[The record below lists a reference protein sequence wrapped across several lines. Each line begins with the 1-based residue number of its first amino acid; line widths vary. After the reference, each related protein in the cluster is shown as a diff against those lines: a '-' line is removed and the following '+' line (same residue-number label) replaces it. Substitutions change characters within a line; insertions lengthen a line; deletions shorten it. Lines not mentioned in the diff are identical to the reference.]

1 MFFVRLQ
8 LQDYFTDLHRVWNMH
23 PPDEFHKTR
32 NTKKTKRSNC
42 TFDPLKVMT
51 ASKCTLMSH
60 SSLSAVINVFTCGRR
75 EWLIFLALSNYKVN
89 QTKTVRNCCRCTG
102 LMFPASF
109 WLNVGSG
116 CRSHAG
122 YCFHILCSLSNGLLK
137 TGFLLF
143 WPHWLQSG
151 IPWHCFPFL
160 VDRRRGRRCR
170 RRRKK
175 WNLSPPPLSVIS
187 RRWVLMQT
195 LCACGSVSRGSSFC
209 YCQS

>member
-1 MFFVRLQ
+1 MSFLKR
-8 LQDYFTDLHRVWNMH
+8 
-23 PPDEFHKTR
+23 
-32 NTKKTKRSNC
+32 KKEKKKDGSSCTFDTLKVMSVSNC
-42 TFDPLKVMT
+42 TLE
-51 ASKCTLMSH
+51 SC
-60 SSLSAVINVFTCGRR
+60 SSVVIHVFTCGRR

-102 LMFPASF
+102 LMFPPSL

-137 TGFLLF
+137 TDFLLF

-151 IPWHCFPFL
+151 MPWHCFPFL

-170 RRRKK
+170 RRRRRKN

-195 LCACGSVSRGSSFC
+195 LRVCGSVTRGSSSC
-209 YCQS
+209 YCHS

>member
-1 MFFVRLQ
+1 MCFVHLQ
-8 LQDYFTDLHRVWNMH
+8 LQYHFTNRRLKC
-23 PPDEFHKTR
+23 PPDKYLP
-32 NTKKTKRSNC
+32 KKPRKPQRHFLEKKKAAAVMSASN
-42 TFDPLKVMT
+42 
-51 ASKCTLMSH
+51 STLESR
-60 SSLSAVINVFTCGRR
+60 SSLSVVTCVFTCGRQ

-102 LMFPASF
+102 LMFPPSL

-137 TGFLLF
+137 TDFLLF

-151 IPWHCFPFL
+151 MPWHRFPFL
-160 VDRRRGRRCR
+160 GDRRSGRRCR

-175 WNLSPPPLSVIS
+175 
-187 RRWVLMQT
+187 
-195 LCACGSVSRGSSFC
+195 
-209 YCQS
+209 